1 MQSWSGQ
8 PLSLSSGSS
17 RMPACERLDGRAGF
31 PPCPQTLAA
40 ASCAVRSGVEAAGH
54 PVVQNGGDFGSS
66 VQQ

>member
-1 MQSWSGQ
+1 
-8 PLSLSSGSS
+8 
-17 RMPACERLDGRAGF
+17 MPACERLDGRAGF

>member
-1 MQSWSGQ
+1 
-8 PLSLSSGSS
+8 
-17 RMPACERLDGRAGF
+17 MPACERLDGRAGF
-31 PPCPQTLAA
+31 PRCPQTLAA